1 VRWKSGNARR
11 SDAITAFT
19 PCGPGAPPLALP
31 PGEALDTVW
40 ALTSPE
46 LHQLLVRVRGWKRRR
61 YTKWLAETLAR
72 LLLRLA

>member
-1 VRWKSGNARR
+1 
-11 SDAITAFT
+11 
-19 PCGPGAPPLALP
+19 
-31 PGEALDTVW
+31 VW